1 MTKVLISSQ
10 DLLTDMNSYP
20 YLDAKSH
27 PPFTEDLGDITP
39 ASNPSRIIDVS
50 SSPLVPA
57 HQLRSQLDY
66 MHMAG
71 ELDGGLPIVRDGV
84 LMGIIPGPD
93 LEFAL
98 DRLGEEEEDALCLMV
113 SSQSR
118 PRRSPHSFEHE
129 QAIEDDDGEAD
140 AGSGGSNSPLDFSA
154 YIDPSPVALDICSP
168 MELVYECFSKLG
180 LRYICVLRQGRFTG
194 LVHKKVFVRYVKEL
208 EEKERKGH

>member
-1 MTKVLISSQ
+1 
-10 DLLTDMNSYP
+10 MNSYP

-57 HQLRSQLDY
+57 SQLRSQLDY

-71 ELDGGLPIVRDGV
+71 ELDGGLPIVKDGV
-84 LMGIIPGPD
+84 LVGIIPGPD

-98 DRLGEEEEDALCLMV
+98 DRLGDKEEDALCLMT
-113 SSQSR
+113 STRSR
-118 PRRSPHSFEHE
+118 PHGLFDHEHV
-129 QAIEDDDGEAD
+129 IVDDDEHDSRHPLNRVQNTDTDTESAANDG
-140 AGSGGSNSPLDFSA
+140 LDFSA
-154 YIDPSPVALDICSP
+154 YIDPSPMALDICSP

-180 LRYICVLRQGRFTG
+180 LRYICVLRRGRFVG
-194 LVHKKVFVRYVKEL
+194 LVHKKGFVRYVKEL
-208 EEKERKGH
+208 EEKERKGA

>member
-1 MTKVLISSQ
+1 
-10 DLLTDMNSYP
+10 MNAYP

-39 ASNPSRIIDVS
+39 RSNPARIIDVS
-50 SSPLVPA
+50 VTPLVPA
-57 HQLRSQLDY
+57 SQLRSQLDY

-71 ELDGGLPIVRDGV
+71 ELDGGLPLIKDGNLV
-84 LMGIIPGPD
+84 GILPGPD

-98 DRLGEEEEDALCLMV
+98 DRLGQHEEDALCLMK
-113 SSQSR
+113 STRSR
-118 PRRSPHSFEHE
+118 PRGSHFEAE
-129 QAIEDDDGEAD
+129 EPAGEGVDDAD
-140 AGSGGSNSPLDFSA
+140 VASTSSNSPLDFSA

-180 LRYICVLRQGRFTG
+180 LRYICVLRQGKFVG

-208 EEKERKGH
+208 EEKERGHTN